1 MREYPRRAS
10 LRRARRARD
19 FRVLPN
25 IAAMAAAYTLKN
37 LSEVEDSAV
46 RFGVGDVQEARF
58 ANDDLEVEQTG
69 LSYHR
74 LRPGRRQ
81 GFGHRHETAEEVY
94 VVLSGSGRV
103 KIDDEIVELRARDA
117 IRLAPQVSRA
127 FEAGDEGL
135 EFVVFGPRSPGDGEL
150 LPDWWTD

>member
-1 MREYPRRAS
+1 MT
-10 LRRARRARD
+10 
-19 FRVLPN
+19 
-25 IAAMAAAYTLKN
+25 AAYTLRN
-37 LSEVEDSAV
+37 LTDVEDSAV
-46 RFGVGDVQEARF
+46 RFGIGEVQEARF

-81 GFGHRHETAEEVY
+81 GFGHRHEMAEEVC

-103 KIDDEIVELRARDA
+103 KVDDEIVELRALDA

-127 FEAGDEGL
+127 FEAGDDGL
-135 EFVVFGPRSPGDGEL
+135 EFVVFGPRRPRRRRAAPGLVDGL
-150 LPDWWTD
+150 IRRPPA

>member
-1 MREYPRRAS
+1 MT
-10 LRRARRARD
+10 
-19 FRVLPN
+19 
-25 IAAMAAAYTLKN
+25 AAYTLRN
-37 LSEVEDSAV
+37 LTDVEDSAV
-46 RFGVGDVQEARF
+46 RFGIREVQEARF

-81 GFGHRHETAEEVY
+81 GFGHRHEMAEEVC

-103 KIDDEIVELRARDA
+103 KVDDEIVELRALDA

-127 FEAGDEGL
+127 FEAGDDGL

>member
-1 MREYPRRAS
+1 
-10 LRRARRARD
+10 
-19 FRVLPN
+19 
-25 IAAMAAAYTLKN
+25 MAAAYTLRN
-37 LSEVEDSAV
+37 LTDVEDSAV
-46 RFGVGDVQEARF
+46 RFGIGEVQEARF
-58 ANDDLEVEQTG
+58 ANDGLELEQTG

-81 GFGHRHETAEEVY
+81 GFGHRHEKAEEVY

-103 KIDDEIVELRARDA
+103 KVDDEIVELRALDA

-127 FEAGDEGL
+127 FEAGDDGL